1 MGFVIKA
8 KSGEKNS
15 IRRKLMKE
23 KIIGGSSQFGKPVGC
38 CLALGAAVM
47 VSLTSLAQPVN
58 YNIDLS
64 GLGYGNI
71 SQNTPGINLGAE
83 ACVPTATVNS
93 FFFLQNYYGISG
105 LGPGN
110 GQLTVGNATNAVNEL
125 GVDMGLTNNGVTQA
139 GFIAGKWQYLSDH
152 QLTNQISMEWESVA
166 VGGVTPTWQ
175 WIYNQLMATQDVEVA
190 FAWFGGSDG
199 HCVTVTSFDF
209 ADNNNNHTI
218 DFGELAHLD
227 FTDPWDG
234 QHYVGTLTMN
244 GGSLELSYVG
254 GAAGAGA
261 WGLIDAA
268 IAESPIPEPSTLGL
282 LVIGGLAGFRL
293 LQRKRS

>member
-1 MGFVIKA
+1 
-8 KSGEKNS
+8 
-15 IRRKLMKE
+15 MKE

-47 VSLTSLAQPVN
+47 VSLTSLGQPVI

-152 QLTNQISMEWESVA
+152 QLTNKISMEWESVA

-209 ADNNNNHTI
+209 TDNTGRGII
-218 DFGELAHLD
+218 DAGDPATLD

-254 GAAGAGA
+254 GAAGTGA

-268 IAESPIPEPSTLGL
+268 VAESPIPEPSTLGL
-282 LVIGGLAGFRL
+282 LAIGGLVAFRL
-293 LQRKRS
+293 LRRKRN

>member
-1 MGFVIKA
+1 MISNRYA
-8 KSGEKNS
+8 ESGEKY
-15 IRRKLMKE
+15 MKN
-23 KIIGGSSQFGKPVGC
+23 KILGSSLQVCRQIGR
-38 CLALGAAVM
+38 CLVWGGVVM
-47 VSLTSLAQPVN
+47 VGLTSQAQPVI

-71 SQNTPGINLGAE
+71 SQNTPGIINGAN

-93 FFFLQNYYGISG
+93 FFFLQNYYGINS

-110 GQLTVGNATNAVNEL
+110 GLLTQENATNAVNEL
-125 GVDMGLTNNGVTQA
+125 GADMGLTNNIGNNGVSDI
-139 GFIAGKWQYLSDH
+139 GFIAGKLQYLNNHGLSNTVS
-152 QLTNQISMEWESVA
+152 LEYEA
-166 VGGVTPTWQ
+166 VDVGQRITPTWQ
-175 WIYNQLMATQDVEVA
+175 FIYNQLMATQDVEVV
-190 FAWFGGSDG
+190 FGWYGGSDG

-209 ADNNNNHTI
+209 TDNTGRGII
-218 DFGELAHLD
+218 DAGDPATLD

-254 GAAGAGA
+254 GAAGTGA

-268 IAESPIPEPSTLGL
+268 VAESPIPEPSTLGL

-293 LQRKRS
+293 LRRKRS

>member
-1 MGFVIKA
+1 M
-8 KSGEKNS
+8 KN
-15 IRRKLMKE
+15 
-23 KIIGGSSQFGKPVGC
+23 KILGSSLQVCRQVGC
-38 CLALGAAVM
+38 CLALGTAIM
-47 VSLTSLAQPVN
+47 VGLTSQAQPVI

-64 GLGYGNI
+64 GLGYGTI
-71 SQNTPGINLGAE
+71 SQNTPGIINGVN

-93 FFFLQNYYGISG
+93 FFFLQTYYGISG

-110 GQLTVGNATNAVNEL
+110 GLLTAGNATNAVNEL

-209 ADNNNNHTI
+209 TDNNNNHII
-218 DFGELAHLD
+218 DIGDLAHLD

-268 IAESPIPEPSTLGL
+268 VAESPIPEPSTLGL

>member
-1 MGFVIKA
+1 
-8 KSGEKNS
+8 
-15 IRRKLMKE
+15 MKE

-47 VSLTSLAQPVN
+47 VSLTSLAQPVI
-58 YNIDLS
+58 YNINLS

-175 WIYNQLMATQDVEVA
+175 WIYNQLMATQDVEIA
-190 FAWFGGSDG
+190 FGWYGTSEG

-209 ADNNNNHTI
+209 KDNSGLGIIDAADPAT
-218 DFGELAHLD
+218 LD

-234 QHYVGTLTMN
+234 QHYVGTLTMTN
-244 GGSLELSYVG
+244 NFLKLTYVG
-254 GAAGAGA
+254 GGAGDGA
-261 WGLIDAA
+261 WGLIDIAV
-268 IAESPIPEPSTLGL
+268 AESPIPEPATFSL
-282 LVIGGLAGFRL
+282 LIIGGLAGFRVL
-293 LQRKRS
+293 WRKRS

>member
-1 MGFVIKA
+1 M
-8 KSGEKNS
+8 KN
-15 IRRKLMKE
+15 
-23 KIIGGSSQFGKPVGC
+23 KILGSSLQVCRQVGR
-38 CLALGAAVM
+38 CLVLGGVVM
-47 VSLTSLAQPVN
+47 VGFTSQAQPVI

-71 SQNTPGINLGAE
+71 SQNTPGIINGAN

-93 FFFLQNYYGISG
+93 FFFLQNYYGITG

-110 GQLTVGNATNAVNEL
+110 GSLTQANATNAVNEL
-125 GVDMGLTNNGVTQA
+125 GADMGLTNNIGNNGVTQA

-190 FAWFGGSDG
+190 FAWYGGSDG

-209 ADNNNNHTI
+209 TDNTGRGII
-218 DFGELAHLD
+218 DAGDPATLD

-234 QHYVGTLTMN
+234 QHYVGTLSMN

-268 IAESPIPEPSTLGL
+268 VAESPIPEPSTFSL
-282 LVIGGLAGFRL
+282 LIIGGLAGFRL
-293 LQRKRS
+293 LWRKRS

>member
-1 MGFVIKA
+1 M
-8 KSGEKNS
+8 KN
-15 IRRKLMKE
+15 
-23 KIIGGSSQFGKPVGC
+23 KILGSSLLVCRQVC
-38 CLALGAAVM
+38 RCLVLGGVVM
-47 VSLTSLAQPVN
+47 VGFTSQAQPVI

-71 SQNTPGINLGAE
+71 SQNTPGIINGAN

-93 FFFLQNYYGISG
+93 FFFLQNYYGINS

-110 GQLTVGNATNAVNEL
+110 GSLTQANATNAINEL
-125 GVDMGLTNNGVTQA
+125 GADMGLTNNGVTQA